1 MKKAMIFTTLILAV
15 VMTGC
20 GSAPRKMASM
30 QNEKFTM
37 TPVEAATAVA
47 ETEAE
52 TEAVTEAATE
62 AETSMQSTSRP
73 STTADAV
80 STTAVTSQSTAKPTT
95 TAATTAKPAAST
107 TTTTS
112 LSKQQ
117 AEADAAVQSVIA
129 AQQKAEQDAL
139 AYVGAGYSVVSM
151 DMIPSTS
158 MEPEFKVGVAP
169 VSDRNAVLYLCA
181 GDSYCITEEEW
192 NGCSYTKTAQF
203 FADKRM
209 AENTVRS
216 TVGAAVLTSEAL
228 PTNDN
233 TNCFKITT
241 AAGTYYVGK
250 NFCMTEAEWL
260 APAAPVS
267 TGMIAGFT
275 GRYTNGRAQM
285 EIAAKDNGTAS
296 VIVSWAGSAFD
307 TTVWTMS
314 GTVSTVGDNLVI
326 TYSDCTKE
334 TTSYT
339 ADGTLNQDLIEY
351 MNGTG
356 TICIDTNDS
365 TVVWADAQE
374 NAADGEIFFRPVA

>member
-1 MKKAMIFTTLILAV
+1 MLCAELRYLEACVAHVDDVLAHPFHLV
-15 VMTGC
+15 AEDDC
-20 GSAPRKMASM
+20 H
-30 QNEKFTM
+30 
-37 TPVEAATAVA
+37 TAVA
-47 ETEAE
+47 VGTGNGHLI
-52 TEAVTEAATE
+52 EAVELHAVLHLLHAPHAVAAL
-62 AETSMQSTSRP
+62 AEGG
-73 STTADAV
+73 DAV
-80 STTAVTSQSTAKPTT
+80 GGILIVC
-95 TAATTAKPAAST
+95 
-107 TTTTS
+107 
-112 LSKQQ
+112 
-117 AEADAAVQSVIA
+117 
-129 AQQKAEQDAL
+129 
-139 AYVGAGYSVVSM
+139 
-151 DMIPSTS
+151 
-158 MEPEFKVGVAP
+158 P
-169 VSDRNAVLYLCA
+169 VD
-181 GDSYCITEEEW
+181 
-192 NGCSYTKTAQF
+192 
-203 FADKRM
+203 
-209 AENTVRS
+209 
-216 TVGAAVLTSEAL
+216 AVLTSEAL